1 MDMVRLLSPGGGVGA
16 VAFPKDK
23 RCAPFPFPIES

>member
-16 VAFPKDK
+16 AVFAKDK
-23 RCAPFPFPIES
+23 RCGPFPFPTES